1 MTELLINKYAVKQTI
16 IHQRQ
21 EKSTGDPWDEFFYRI
36 YSAEKPRVDSTRQ
49 SRSAEVKLNLNKELQ
64 DKLTVT
70 DYDSSVKD
78 KLTPYKSSSSD
89 RGKRAFDN
97 LSRVS
102 SKLSKQRQQEI
113 SEEGGPEHLCQHAT
127 LPKLPPIPRR
137 RETERTDE
145 RGRRF
150 RVEKVRA
157 IFGSVCICVLVVS
170 IALKSDNFLFLSI
183 SLHFSPI
190 VIRKQWGSG
199 IKKDDETRR

>member
-1 MTELLINKYAVKQTI
+1 MGPVAPLPNDPSTNLTLLPTHKTKAIYLSQVFKYAVKQTI

-150 RVEKVRA
+150 RVEKVRHSPDGRSPLSRLFYLPH
-157 IFGSVCICVLVVS
+157 IPKKSGSS
-170 IALKSDNFLFLSI
+170 N
-183 SLHFSPI
+183 
-190 VIRKQWGSG
+190 
-199 IKKDDETRR
+199 